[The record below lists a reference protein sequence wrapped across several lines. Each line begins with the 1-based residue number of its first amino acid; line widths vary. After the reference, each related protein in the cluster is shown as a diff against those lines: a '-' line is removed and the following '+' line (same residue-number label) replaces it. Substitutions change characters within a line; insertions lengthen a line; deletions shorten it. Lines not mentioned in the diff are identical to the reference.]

1 MDEQTCNG
9 TQWTESEL
17 ACISNE
23 QIETAH
29 GTNEPEPTDESES
42 YDEPEFP
49 DEAVRVKHYLQIL
62 VEPYSIRRSGN
73 VSAPSNHPGD
83 SHDVLKTGVG
93 GRLG

>member
-42 YDEPEFP
+42 YDEPESYDELEFP
-49 DEAVRVKHYLQIL
+49 DEEVRVKHYLQIL
-62 VEPYSIRRSGN
+62 VGY
-73 VSAPSNHPGD
+73 
-83 SHDVLKTGVG
+83 
-93 GRLG
+93 